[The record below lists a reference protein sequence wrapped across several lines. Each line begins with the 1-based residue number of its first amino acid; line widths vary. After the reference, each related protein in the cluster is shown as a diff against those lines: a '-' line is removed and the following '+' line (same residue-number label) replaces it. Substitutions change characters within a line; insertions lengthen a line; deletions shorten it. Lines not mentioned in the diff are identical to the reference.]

1 MVLNKRE
8 RSTAILAGAA
18 FAFLLLYFMV
28 WTPYND
34 SLKAAEDGLSKAQG
48 SLNDYKNLV
57 SLQPSLTKKWNEMQ
71 DEGLEADESQA
82 EGQLR
87 NAILKWSDE
96 NQIQLQTTQPPHATQ
111 RGKFQEISMSV
122 GFDVSGTRGMY
133 DIAHL
138 FWAIESA
145 PIPIRVNDMQ
155 VKAIRDGY
163 DNLSITLSVSALCL
177 PPDASAPTNN
187 PQAPA
192 PAPAGD
198 M

>member
-28 WTPYND
+28 WTPYD
-34 SLKAAEDGLSKAQG
+34 AALKAAEDGLTAAQG
-48 SLNDYKNLV
+48 KLTDYNNLV
-57 SLQPSLTKKWNEMQ
+57 ALQPSLNKKWDEMQ

-87 NAILKWSDE
+87 IAITKWSDE

-111 RGKFQEISMSV
+111 RGKFMEISMSV
-122 GFDVSGTRGMY
+122 GFDVSGQRGMY

-177 PPDASAPTNN
+177 PPDVSAPANN
-187 PQAPA
+187 TPA
-192 PAPAGD
+192 PAPSPAGD